1 MLIFLDESGDTG
13 FKFDLESS
21 KYFSIGIVIF
31 NDTEEA
37 EACDIRIEQLKK
49 ELEKPS
55 NFEFHYTKN
64 SNAIKEKFF
73 KAISPY
79 AFFYYGIVIN
89 KPALYGEGFKNKES
103 FYKYICSLVLENA
116 KDKIENATIVIDK
129 NGS

>member
-21 KYFSIGIVIF
+21 KYFSIGIIIF

-37 EACDIRIEQLKK
+37 EACDARIEQLKK
-49 ELEKPS
+49 ELGKPA
-55 NFEFHYTKN
+55 NFEFHYAKN
-64 SNAIKEKFF
+64 SNNIREKFF
-73 KAISPY
+73 KAVSPY

-89 KPALYGEGFKNKES
+89 KTALYGEGFKKKES
-103 FYKYICSLVLENA
+103 FYKYVCSLVLENA